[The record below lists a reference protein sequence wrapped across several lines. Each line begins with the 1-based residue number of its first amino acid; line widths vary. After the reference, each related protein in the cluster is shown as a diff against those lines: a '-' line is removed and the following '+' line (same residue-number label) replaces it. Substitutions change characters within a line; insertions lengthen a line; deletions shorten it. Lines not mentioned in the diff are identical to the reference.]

1 MIMICVNSHAL
12 LTNTQLQEML
22 KLRLTRD
29 EPAGRR
35 EKLLHE
41 EVCLQL
47 QEFQIQIGK
56 PLS

>member
-1 MIMICVNSHAL
+1 MICVNSHAL